1 MTTFKKRAFVTTSTI
16 AIAAAATFAGSHA
29 AYAQAAPQTAQ
40 VGAVEEVIV
49 TGTRIVRD
57 GYEAPTPL
65 TVVGVEQVQQS
76 ATNNTIDYLTTLP
89 AFAGNYTPQS
99 STQNVSAGTAGT
111 SSVNLRNLGTNRT
124 LVLINGQRSVPSTI
138 TGLVD
143 VNTIPSQLIER
154 VDVVTGGASAAY
166 GSDAVSGV
174 VNFVLDTKFTGVK
187 GEVSGGVT
195 TYGDDRSW
203 KVAMTGG
210 TAFANDRGHFI
221 VSGMASH
228 QDGVLDGGRAWNNTG
243 LQIIT
248 NPAYGTGA
256 GQSTGVPQR
265 LLLDKVSLSNA
276 TPGGIIVSGALK
288 GIAFGAG
295 GSPYQFNYGSIVSG
309 SAMSGG
315 DWLTANLHTVGQSIE
330 PSGGQRNLFARAS
343 YQVTDDI
350 DVYIQSNW
358 YENTNFS
365 NAYPNDNYFG
375 GLTIRT
381 DNAFLPASVRTQ
393 AQALGLTTIT
403 MGTSL
408 TELGPNSILTKHR
421 VVRNVVGANGKV
433 DGFDT
438 TWTWNAYF
446 QSGVSM
452 SSESSLNT
460 LLFPA
465 FTPAVDAVTA
475 PNGSIVCRTTLT
487 NPNNGCVPYNV
498 FGTGVA
504 SAASK
509 QYVVGY
515 SHRNQRFVQNVEAAS
530 ITGEPF
536 SSWAG
541 PVSVALGIEHRNEK
555 AVGSSTDLDKQR
567 VFFAGNYLPTFGA
580 YNVTEG
586 FAETVVPLA
595 KDTVWAKSL
604 DLNAAV
610 RGTSYST
617 SGYVTTWKVGA
628 TYTPIDDLTFR
639 ATRSRDIRAPNL
651 NDLYNAGSTT
661 NQVVIDTGRTNQ
673 GISYFGTTRG
683 NTALVP
689 EKADTTGLGVVIQP
703 QFFPGFS
710 ASVDYW
716 NIDLSGAIN
725 TISAQ
730 NIVDLCSQ
738 GAASFCQ
745 AINNGQPLNPVG
757 GSAANQINIQPFNL
771 AQQLVRGVDLEASY
785 RTSLSAIVSDWEGNI
800 GLRVLSTFYLKN
812 YTNNTL
818 TPPTDG
824 AGQNTGGATSAPDY
838 RMTVSAT
845 YSNDIISATLTDR
858 IVSSGVYNNTYVVCT
873 SGCPVSTT
881 ANNTINANSIAGAMY
896 WDLALSYKF
905 LQGDN
910 GSNSEL
916 FLNVKNI
923 TNKDPVL
930 VAGGPSGVPYDTVTT
945 NPSNYDSLGRVFRLG
960 VRFKM

>member
-1 MTTFKKRAFVTTSTI
+1 MISFKKSAFVTTSTI
-16 AIAAAATFAGSHA
+16 AIAAAASLAGSHS
-29 AYAQAAPQTAQ
+29 AYAQTAAPQAAQ
-40 VGAVEEVIV
+40 APAEEIVV

-65 TVVGVEQVQQS
+65 TVVGVEQVQQA
-76 ATNNTIDYLTTLP
+76 ATNNTIDMLTNLP
-89 AFAGNYTPQS
+89 SFAGNYTPQN
-99 STQNVSAGTAGT
+99 STQNVSSGTAGT
-111 SSVNLRNLGTNRT
+111 SSANLRNLGLTRT
-124 LVLINGQRSVPSTI
+124 LVLINGQRSVPATI

-143 VNTIPSQLIER
+143 INSIPSQLIER

-203 KVAMTGG
+203 KVALTAG
-210 TAFANDRGHFI
+210 TTFAGDRGHFI
-221 VSGMASH
+221 ISGGINH

-248 NPAYGTGA
+248 NPAYSATNTA
-256 GQSTGVPQR
+256 VPQR
-265 LLLDKVSLSNA
+265 LLLSQVALSNA
-276 TPGGIIVSGALK
+276 TPGGIIVSGPLK
-288 GIAFGAG
+288 GVAFGPG
-295 GSPYQFNYGSIVSG
+295 GQPYQFNYGSIVSG

-315 DWLTANLHTVGQSIE
+315 DWLTSNLHTAGQSIE

-350 DVYIQSNW
+350 EMFVQTNW

-375 GLTIRT
+375 GLTIQA
-381 DNAFLPASVRTQ
+381 DNAFIPASVRTQ
-393 AQALGLTTIT
+393 LAANKLTNFT

-408 TELGPNSILTKHR
+408 TELGANSILTKHKTL
-421 VVRNVVGANGKV
+421 RNVVGASGKL
-433 DGFDT
+433 DAMDT
-438 TWTWNAYF
+438 TWSWNAYV
-446 QSGVSM
+446 QTGVSM

-465 FTPAVDAVTA
+465 FTAAVDAVTNPA
-475 PNGSIVCRTTLT
+475 TGSIVCRSTLT
-487 NPNNGCVPYNV
+487 NPTNGCVPYNV

-504 SAASK
+504 SSAAK

-530 ITGEPF
+530 MTGEPF

-541 PVSVALGIEHRNEK
+541 PVSLALGIEHRDEK
-555 AVGSSTDLDKQR
+555 STGSSTALDKQR
-567 VFFAGNYLPTFGA
+567 VFFAGNYLPTFGQ

-628 TYTPIDDLTFR
+628 TYTPLDSITFR

-651 NDLYNAGSTT
+651 SELYNAGSTT
-661 NQVVIDTGRTNQ
+661 NQNVIDTGRT
-673 GISYFGTTRG
+673 GATIAYLGTTTG
-683 NTALVP
+683 NPALSP
-689 EKADTTGLGVVIQP
+689 EKADTTGLGVVLQP

-710 ASVDYW
+710 TSVDYW
-716 NIDLSGAIN
+716 NIDLSSAIS

-738 GAASFCQ
+738 GATVFCQ
-745 AINNGQPLNPVG
+745 AVNNGQPLNPVG
-757 GSAANQINIQPFNL
+757 GSAANQINIRPFNL
-771 AQQLVRGVDLEASY
+771 AQQLVRGIDLEASY
-785 RTSLSAIVSDWEGNI
+785 RTPLSAISSDWDGNVMF
-800 GLRVLSTFYLKN
+800 RVLSTFYLKN

-818 TPPTDG
+818 TPPTDS
-824 AGQNTGGATSAPDY
+824 AGQNSGGGPPDY

-858 IVSSGVYNNTYVVCT
+858 IVSSGVYNNTYVTCT

-881 ANNTINANSIAGAMY
+881 ANNTINDNHIAGAMY
-896 WDLALSYKF
+896 FDLALTYKF
-905 LQGDN
+905 MQGE
-910 GSNSEL
+910 GGANSEL

-945 NPSNYDSLGRVFRLG
+945 NASNYDTLGRVFRLG

>member
-1 MTTFKKRAFVTTSTI
+1 MISFKKSAFVTTSTL
-16 AIAAAATFAGSHA
+16 AIAAATFAGA
-29 AYAQAAPQTAQ
+29 AQAQTTQTAQ
-40 VGAVEEVIV
+40 AGAVEEIVV
-49 TGTRIVRD
+49 TGTRVVRD

-65 TVVGVEQVQQS
+65 TVVGVEQFQQAS
-76 ATNNTIDYLTTLP
+76 TNNTIDYLTTLP
-89 AFAGNYTPQS
+89 SFAGNYTPQN

-111 SSVNLRNLGTNRT
+111 ASVNLRNLGTTRT
-124 LVLINGQRSVPSTI
+124 LVLVNGQRSVPSTI

-187 GEVSGGVT
+187 GEASGGVT

-203 KVAMTGG
+203 KVALTGG
-210 TAFANDRGHFI
+210 TTFAGDRGHFI
-221 VSGMASH
+221 ISGMINH
-228 QDGVLDGGRAWNNTG
+228 QDGVLGGGRAWNNTG

-248 NPAYGTGA
+248 NPAYSATNT
-256 GQSTGVPQR
+256 SVPQR

-288 GIAFGAG
+288 GIAFGPG
-295 GSPYQFNYGSIVSG
+295 GQPYQFNYGSIVSG

-330 PSGGQRNLFARAS
+330 PSGGQRNLFVRAS
-343 YQVTDDI
+343 YAVTDEI
-350 DVYIQSNW
+350 EVFVQSNW
-358 YENTNFS
+358 YENSNFS

-375 GLTIRT
+375 GLTIKT
-381 DNAFLPASVRTQ
+381 DNAYLPAAVRTQ
-393 AQALGLTTIT
+393 ALTLGLTTLT

-408 TELGPNSILTKHR
+408 TELGPNSILTRRK
-421 VVRNVVGANGKV
+421 VLRNVVGLTGKM
-433 DGFDT
+433 DAFDT
-438 TWTWNAYF
+438 AWTWDAYY
-446 QSGVSM
+446 QTGVSM
-452 SSESSLNT
+452 GSESSLNT
-460 LLFPA
+460 LYFPG
-465 FTPAVDAVTA
+465 FTAAVDAVAA
-475 PNGSIVCRTTLT
+475 PNGSIVCRSTLT
-487 NPNNGCVPYNV
+487 APNNGCVPYNV

-509 QYVVGY
+509 QYVVGT
-515 SHRNQRFVQNVEAAS
+515 SHRNQRFVQNVAAAS
-530 ITGEPF
+530 MAGEPF

-541 PVSVALGIEHRNEK
+541 PVSLALGIEHRSEK
-555 AVGSSTDLDKQR
+555 ASGSSTVLDR
-567 VFFAGNYLPTFGA
+567 TRPAVFFAGNYLPTFGS

-595 KDTVWAKSL
+595 KDTVWAQSL

-610 RGTSYST
+610 RGTSYSN

-628 TYTPIDDLTFR
+628 TYQPIADLTFR

-661 NQVVIDTGRTNQ
+661 NQVVIDTGRTGQ
-673 GISYFGTTRG
+673 GISYLGTTRG
-683 NTALVP
+683 NPALVP

-716 NIDLSGAIN
+716 NIDLGGAIS

-738 GAASFCQ
+738 GATSFCQ

-757 GSAANQINIQPFNL
+757 GSGANQINIQPFNL

-785 RTSLSAIVSDWEGNI
+785 RTPLAAINDSWEGNI
-800 GLRVLSTFYLKN
+800 GFRVLSTFFIKN

-818 TPPTDG
+818 TPPTDS
-824 AGQNTGGATSAPDY
+824 AGQNAGGGPPDY

-845 YSNDIISATLTDR
+845 YSNDIISATISDR
-858 IVSSGVYNNTYVVCT
+858 IVSSGVYNNTYVVCA

-896 WDLALSYKF
+896 WDASFSYKF
-905 LQGDN
+905 MNDGA
-910 GSNSEL
+910 SNAEL

-923 TNKDPVL
+923 TNKDPVR

-945 NPSNYDSLGRVFRLG
+945 NASNYDTLGRVFRLG